1 MENKISLKKFE
12 RGKVSIIMPLYNM
25 EKLVERAVMSVIN
38 QTYPNIEVIIV
49 DDGSKDSS
57 GLICDHIA
65 MNDERVRVIHQ
76 ENSGISGALRHAFEY
91 VTGEYL
97 LFVDADDYIV
107 PHMIEVLVDAI
118 TVDNADIAQCD
129 REYFYDPEHAPKTKG
144 RAHKLNIKTL
154 TSENEIMNDF
164 FHEHNIL
171 KNIADKLFRSRL
183 FDSVECQP
191 GIQHIDVILMM
202 QVIVKCKRY
211 SIIDDVLY
219 YVYKR
224 PESISRGEYTDMHW
238 NDLLFMN
245 DYYQKSIVKN
255 CPQYL
260 DYMHYK
266 WVKSAMIACQRM
278 AKSKKVTDRKEKYDY
293 CKLLAREH
301 YRGAIASDYYKQE
314 DVCTKLKC
322 GLFNLSP
329 VVFATISG
337 NMHKIKSFLNRTA
350 K

>member
-1 MENKISLKKFE
+1 MENKVSLKKFE
-12 RGKVSIIMPLYNM
+12 RGRVSIIMPLYNM

-57 GLICDHIA
+57 GLICDNIA

-97 LFVDADDYIV
+97 LFVDTDDYIAS
-107 PHMIEVLVDAI
+107 HMVEVLLDAI
-118 TVDNADIAQCD
+118 TVGNADIAQCN
-129 REYFYDPEHAPKTKG
+129 REYFYDSEHAPETKS
-144 RAHKLNIKTL
+144 RADELNIKTL
-154 TSENEIMNDF
+154 NSKNEIMDDF

-171 KNIADKLFRSRL
+171 KNIADKLFRTRL

-191 GIQHIDVILMM
+191 GIQHIDIILMM
-202 QVIVKCKRY
+202 QVIVKCKKY

-224 PESISRGEYTDMHW
+224 PESVSRGEYTDMHW
-238 NDLLFMN
+238 NELLFMN

-278 AKSKKVTDRKEKYDY
+278 AKSKKITDRKKRYDY
-293 CKLLAREH
+293 CKLIAREH
-301 YRGAIASDYYKQE
+301 YRGAVASDYYKQE
-314 DVCTKLKC
+314 DICTKLKC
-322 GLFNLSP
+322 GLFTLSP

-337 NMHKIKSFLNRTA
+337 NMHNIKSFFNRSAT
-350 K
+350 

>member
-1 MENKISLKKFE
+1 MENKVNLKKFE
-12 RGKVSIIMPLYNM
+12 LGKVSIIMPLYNM
-25 EKLVERAVMSVIN
+25 EKFVERAVMSVVN
-38 QTYPNIEVIIV
+38 QTYRNIEVIIV
-49 DDGSKDSS
+49 DDGSTDSS
-57 GLICDHIA
+57 GSICDHIA
-65 MNDERVRVIHQ
+65 MNDGRVRVIHQ
-76 ENSGISGALRHAFEY
+76 ENLGISGALRHAFKY

-97 LFVDADDYIV
+97 LFVDTDDYIV
-107 PHMIEVLVDAI
+107 PYMVEVLMNAI
-118 TVDNADIAQCD
+118 TVGNADIAQCN
-129 REYFYDPEHAPKTKG
+129 REYFYDSEHIPKTKN
-144 RAHKLNIKTL
+144 RAQKLNIKTL
-154 TSENEIMNDF
+154 NSENEIMNDF
-164 FHEHNIL
+164 FHERNIL
-171 KNIADKLFRSRL
+171 RNMADKLFRAKL

-224 PESISRGEYTDMHW
+224 SESVSRGEYTDMHW

-245 DYYQKSIVKN
+245 DYYQKSIVNN
-255 CPQYL
+255 CPQYI

-278 AKSKKVTDRKEKYDY
+278 AKSKKVTDKKRKYDY
-293 CKLLAREH
+293 CKLIAREH
-301 YRGAIASDYYKQE
+301 YRGAIASDYYKQ
-314 DVCTKLKC
+314 DDISTKLKC

-337 NMHKIKSFLNRTA
+337 NMHKIKSFFIN
-350 K
+350 